1 MNDAPYALHH
11 AQLANTFYNLVIIT
25 QIQHVYSVVHVHQDS
40 FCLVVVDHLL
50 VAVSSVLQGPS
61 NR

>member
-1 MNDAPYALHH
+1 MKDAPYALHH
-11 AQLANTFYNLVIIT
+11 AQLANTFHHLALLHQT
-25 QIQHVYSVVHVHQDS
+25 QHVRSVVHVHQDS
-40 FCLVVVDHLL
+40 FCLAVVDHLL